1 MKGKHLADATVQD
14 LKGADVTTASL
25 LGEPLVINIWGSTC
39 GPCKKELPDFAAVQ
53 QQFAGKV
60 RFVGIDYLP
69 PSDDEEQFARSRGVK
84 YDLFYDTNGDFISK
98 VGIGAFPVTLF
109 ITADGTIEAVEV
121 NDGDPCPH
129 CGAPMEIARGIE
141 IGHVFQLGRKYAEK
155 LGLQVLDHR
164 AVVDDLVAH
173 IDRRAIFAQGDF
185 DDLDGAVD
193 ASTEATRTGQQDA
206 EGRFRHKSW
215 MAGSTA
221 EAGLV
226 SVAAQGCRA

>member
-1 MKGKHLADATVQD
+1 MKIRPRLLVTSLTVAVVVSVLVGWLIARSDSDSATGNPTRSTFAPPAIATNAPVKGKHLADATVQD

-109 ITADGTIEAVEV
+109 ITADGTIV
-121 NDGDPCPH
+121 
-129 CGAPMEIARGIE
+129 
-141 IGHVFQLGRKYAEK
+141 Q
-155 LGLQVLDHR
+155 Q
-164 AVVDDLVAH
+164 
-173 IDRRAIFAQGDF
+173 
-185 DDLDGAVD
+185 
-193 ASTEATRTGQQDA
+193 TGQLDA
-206 EGRFRHKSW
+206 AKL
-215 MAGSTA
+215 TA
-221 EAGLV
+221 LTQALI
-226 SVAAQGCRA
+226 A